1 MTLRRHLAVL
11 GTALVLTACVG
22 STSGPTSTTTSTST
36 PPTTGSTTVVGPNG
50 EGRPLQT
57 VGCDPAPQEV
67 AIVCEAYD
75 LIRRHYVDEVDV
87 AAMASAATEGLAGI
101 EPGDSEEPLVCAL
114 PSVEFQATC
123 ETAAAVGL
131 DNPTTAEAMVAS
143 IVAIALDPNSAY
155 FTAAALARVVEEDQ
169 GQIEGIGALV
179 SAEDETIEGDN
190 KQCAVISET
199 CRILIVATIEGA
211 PARASG
217 LERDD
222 AIVGVDGE
230 SILGWNI
237 DEVTSRVRGAAG
249 TAVVLTIER
258 SGSTFDVIIVRAA
271 VVIPVLDRE
280 QIGDT
285 GYIKLYTFSDQ
296 ADEAFETAVVDLLAQ
311 GVQRLVIDLRDNPG
325 GLLDTAIAVTSVFL
339 PDGQVVVTEG
349 PDRRLGY
356 DVTGAVV
363 VPLNLQVAIVVN
375 KGSASASEVVSAV
388 LQERERVTVL
398 GENTFGKNTVQQRY
412 NLSNGGALKLTTA
425 RWLTPGGLDF
435 GGVGVT
441 PDIQLTLP
449 SGVEAADV
457 VAAVIAA
464 T

>member
-1 MTLRRHLAVL
+1 MSLRRHLAVL
-11 GTALVLTACVG
+11 ALVLTACVG
-22 STSGPTSTTTSTST
+22 STSGPTSTTTGTST
-36 PPTTGSTTVVGPNG
+36 PPTTGSTAVVGPNG
-50 EGRPLQT
+50 EDRPLET
-57 VGCDPAPQEV
+57 VGCDSAPLEV

-75 LIRRHYVDEVDV
+75 LIRLHYVDEVDV

-114 PSVEFQATC
+114 PSVEFRATC

-155 FTAAALARVVEEDQ
+155 FTPSALARVAEEDQ

-190 KQCAVISET
+190 KQCATISET

-222 AIVGVDGE
+222 VIVGVDGE

-237 DEVTSRVRGAAG
+237 DEVTSRVRGTAG

-258 SGSTFDVIIVRAA
+258 SGSTFDVTIVRAA

-280 QIGDT
+280 RIGDT

-296 ADEAFETAVVDLLAQ
+296 ADEAFETAVLDLLAQ

-356 DVTGAVV
+356 DVTGAAV

-412 NLSNGGALKLTTA
+412 NLSNGGALKLTIA

-449 SGVEAADV
+449 IGVEAADV